1 LNLRL
6 FYLYLCE
13 AIVQHFFG
21 CHIAPSPLKKDWD
34 GKTIFLILKQTHND
48 NTRITLPL
56 SGNMPTAWLR
66 RKTQNSFCNHHQ
78 SSLRGFRGKLFTMK
92 NLIILIL
99 SIFTL
104 SFLVSCDKDDPILP
118 TIVNGQVLE
127 QGSNKPL
134 EGVKVVLMEGTYNG
148 IGSGT
153 YSFYPIDTFLTDKNG
168 KYSYEHKTP
177 FDKKAYE
184 LWYFKDKYFDISS
197 VSEND
202 RITRIEYN
210 KTKAV
215 STKMYPFPR
224 S

>member
-1 LNLRL
+1 
-6 FYLYLCE
+6 
-13 AIVQHFFG
+13 
-21 CHIAPSPLKKDWD
+21 
-34 GKTIFLILKQTHND
+34 
-48 NTRITLPL
+48 
-56 SGNMPTAWLR
+56 
-66 RKTQNSFCNHHQ
+66 
-78 SSLRGFRGKLFTMK
+78 MK
-92 NLIILIL
+92 NLIIFTFSIL
-99 SIFTL
+99 VI

-127 QGSNKPL
+127 QGSNKSL

-202 RITRIEYN
+202 RITRVEFN
-210 KTKAV
+210 KTVQNVTKMFAFAWLSIRIINDKPFSVGDRIHIIGPWDAASDDNWYYGANINDVLTKTIKGGKLIRLSWDIYKNDKAV
-215 STKMYPFPR
+215 YSSDSIYIKPSDTTYYQIKY
-224 S
+224 

>member
-1 LNLRL
+1 
-6 FYLYLCE
+6 
-13 AIVQHFFG
+13 
-21 CHIAPSPLKKDWD
+21 
-34 GKTIFLILKQTHND
+34 
-48 NTRITLPL
+48 
-56 SGNMPTAWLR
+56 
-66 RKTQNSFCNHHQ
+66 
-78 SSLRGFRGKLFTMK
+78 MK
-92 NLIILIL
+92 NLIILTFSIL
-99 SIFTL
+99 II

-148 IGSGT
+148 ISSGT

-197 VSEND
+197 FSEND

-210 KTKAV
+210 KTKIV
-215 STKMYPFPR
+215 STKMYPFAWLSIR
-224 S
+224 VINTMSFDAGDLLSLTITNNNLKFHGTSVSTIASEIVRGGRKQDFVWIIQRNGKWGQTFIDSVYCMGHDTTYYQIKY